1 MNEEASIIIASAW
14 ATSGK
19 RRNRK
24 TQTKSSSV
32 RVWGCTRS
40 AARQSWEKLEPQ
52 MLSNTTSFVVLAD
65 MRIPTALA
73 LAGTG
78 RLGQIPCDGDCGIML
93 CTVRVGRASQLSSFR
108 EFLLV
113 GNKISCT
120 GQIMNPSRG
129 KRRCTYL
136 LDMSHFHCPW
146 VQVVQRKLHSFLRKS
161 YTYRCQG
168 I

>member
-1 MNEEASIIIASAW
+1 
-14 ATSGK
+14 
-19 RRNRK
+19 
-24 TQTKSSSV
+24 
-32 RVWGCTRS
+32 
-40 AARQSWEKLEPQ
+40 

-113 GNKISCT
+113 GNKISSCA
-120 GQIMNPSRG
+120 GQMMNPSRG

-146 VQVVQRKLHSFLRKS
+146 VKRKLHSFLVIS
-161 YTYRCQG
+161 YTTHPPHTIAKEFNYTEQKKSRSSIWQH
-168 I
+168 